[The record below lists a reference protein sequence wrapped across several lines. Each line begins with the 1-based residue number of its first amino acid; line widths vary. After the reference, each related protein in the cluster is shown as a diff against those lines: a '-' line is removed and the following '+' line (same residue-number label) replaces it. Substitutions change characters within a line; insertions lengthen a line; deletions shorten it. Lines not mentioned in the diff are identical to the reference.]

1 LRFREP
7 HRDDGTLRARLATHD
22 PYAALRVK
30 DFLWLIVSYAT
41 STVAREAQIVVV
53 GWQVFQITRDP
64 LALGM
69 IGLAEALPFIAVAL
83 YAGHLADRLPRRPIA
98 IAGTFA
104 MLLSAIALLLF
115 TTSGMIG
122 HGRVWPIYLVIFL
135 SGIARSFIRPA
146 FTALSAEVV
155 TRDLFANAVAWRSST
170 WQFAAVLGP
179 AIGGLVYGFA
189 GAPAAYSVVIVM
201 MSFSLGALWL
211 IAHDDRPQQRDEMP
225 IGESLR
231 IGIRFILGQKILLSA
246 MTLDLFSV
254 LFGGA
259 VALLPI
265 FAHLLGAGPQG
276 LGVLRAAPAAGSL
289 VTGIIVAHRPP
300 MRRTGTALFSAV
312 AIFGLTIIAFALT
325 RNFWISLAL
334 LTIGGMADNVSV
346 IIRGTLLQTLTPQH
360 LLGRVSSVNQI
371 FIGSSNEIG
380 AFESGLAAR
389 ILGTVPSV
397 IFGGVMTLL
406 VVAVT
411 MAWSPQLRKMREIE
425 MLSESST

>member
-1 LRFREP
+1 
-7 HRDDGTLRARLATHD
+7 LATHD
-22 PYAALRVK
+22 PYAALRVRN
-30 DFLWLIVSYAT
+30 FLWLIVSYAT

-53 GWQVFQITRDP
+53 GWQVFEVTRDP

-83 YAGHLADRLPRRPIA
+83 YAGHVADRLPRRPIA

-115 TTSGMIG
+115 TTTGMIG
-122 HGRVWPIYLVIFL
+122 KGHVWPIYLVIFL
-135 SGIARSFIRPA
+135 SGIARSFLRPA
-146 FTALSAEVV
+146 FTALSAEVI
-155 TRDLFANAVAWRSST
+155 TRDLYANGVAWRSST

-179 AIGGLVYGFA
+179 AIGGLIYGFS
-189 GAPAAYSVVIVM
+189 GAASAYAVVIVM
-201 MSFSLGALWL
+201 MTLSLGALSL
-211 IAHDDRPQQRDEMP
+211 VAHDVRPLQGEEMP

-231 IGIRFILGQKILLSA
+231 IGIRFLLSQRVLLGA

-289 VTGIIVAHRPP
+289 VTSIIVAHRPP
-300 MRRTGTALFSAV
+300 MRRTGSALFAAV
-312 AIFGLTIIAFALT
+312 AIFGLTMIAFALS
-325 RNFWISLAL
+325 RNFFLSLAL
-334 LTIGGMADNVSV
+334 LTLSGVADNVSV

-380 AFESGLAAR
+380 AFESGVAAR
-389 ILGTVPSV
+389 LLGTVPSV
-397 IFGGVMTLL
+397 IFGGIMTL
-406 VVAVT
+406 VVVVT
-411 MAWSPQLRKMREIE
+411 MAWSPQLRKMREIDAIGE
-425 MLSESST
+425 ESS